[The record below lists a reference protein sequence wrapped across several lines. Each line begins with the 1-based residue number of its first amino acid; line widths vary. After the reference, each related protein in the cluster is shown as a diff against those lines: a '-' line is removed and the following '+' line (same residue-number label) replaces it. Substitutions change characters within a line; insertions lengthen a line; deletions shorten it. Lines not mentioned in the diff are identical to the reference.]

1 MFFKKVGGS
10 FDSSLFVSAIYQHV
24 NDIYVS
30 VFINK
35 FCATRNL
42 FYRCFY
48 PSVNLPFAKDKWASD
63 FNALCFFLKTYLGS
77 ARVIGGFRPD
87 YS

>member
-1 MFFKKVGGS
+1 LHGKFNILNPIY
-10 FDSSLFVSAIYQHV
+10 FDFTI
-24 NDIYVS
+24 
-30 VFINK
+30 VFIG
-35 FCATRNL
+35 FE
-42 FYRCFY
+42 
-48 PSVNLPFAKDKWASD
+48 VNLPFAKDKWASD